1 VNTKQRSEHWDAVY
15 AAKTPDSVTWF
26 QARPENS
33 LLLIQKAGVGP
44 TEPVIDVG
52 GGSSVLVDYLLNQ
65 GFSDI
70 TVLDVSKPALAH
82 SRHRLGRKA
91 AQINWLVEDLT
102 RFTPQRQYSL
112 WHDRAVFHF
121 LTRAADRQ
129 RYITALTA
137 GLGQGGQLIISTF
150 ALDGPEKC
158 SGLPVQRYDAAQLS
172 KTLGSGFVLLETFDE
187 VHKTPWGGEQ
197 KFAWFRFRRA
207 LL

>member
-1 VNTKQRSEHWDAVY
+1 MSTKQRCEHWDAVY

-26 QARPENS
+26 QARPEIS
-33 LLLIQKAGVGP
+33 LLLIRKAGVGP

-82 SRHRLGRKA
+82 SRQRLGSNA

-102 RFTPQRQYSL
+102 RFTPQRQYLL

-129 RYITALTA
+129 CYITALSA
-137 GLGQGGQLIISTF
+137 GLGPGGQLIMSTF

-158 SGLPVQRYDAAQLS
+158 SGLPVERYDATRLS
-172 KTLGSGFVLLETFDE
+172 KALGSGFMLLETFDE
-187 VHKTPWGGEQ
+187 VHKTPWGCEQ
-197 KFAWFRFRRA
+197 KFAWFRFRREF
-207 LL
+207 